1 MNIFNLSRRKKRR
14 EKNIFDDEAE
24 GRKQFNIVIDEDII
38 IDIQEMAKSF
48 RVNQSVLTEHLLQ
61 VALFYTNIAIKDEEK
76 KNALEQH
83 LINTHLLGKNVG
95 DEEIVIRST
104 VDTNNN
110 WMLLARSQQVIASA
124 KRSLHTMEMAARTQ
138 NLSLF
143 QKVQKDLRREVLL
156 FAGWIISGRLEND

>member
-1 MNIFNLSRRKKRR
+1 MNIFNSRRRNKQR
-14 EKNIFDDEAE
+14 EKDIFDKKSD
-24 GRKQFNIVIDEDII
+24 GREQFNVVIDEDIKI
-38 IDIQEMAKSF
+38 EIQEMAKIF

-124 KRSLHTMEMAARTQ
+124 KRSIYAMHMASRTR
-138 NLSLF
+138 NPDLF
-143 QKVQKDLRREVLL
+143 RRVAKDLRREVLL

>member
-76 KNALEQH
+76 ENALEQH

-110 WMLLARSQQVIASA
+110 WMLLARSQEVIASA
-124 KRSLHTMEMAARTQ
+124 KRSINTMKMAARTH

-143 QKVQKDLRREVLL
+143 QKAQKDLRREVLM
-156 FAGWIISGRLEND
+156 FAGWIIEGRFEND